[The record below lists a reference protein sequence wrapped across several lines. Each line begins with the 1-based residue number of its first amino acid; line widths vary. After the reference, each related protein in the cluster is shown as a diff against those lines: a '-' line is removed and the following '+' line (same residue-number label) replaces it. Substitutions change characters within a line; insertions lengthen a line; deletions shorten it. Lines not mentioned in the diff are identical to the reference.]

1 MVKVPSEKRKRL
13 RIDLE
18 IKIKLNPVKTDSK
31 IYGWIQDLSSWGLR
45 IRTEIPPQIV
55 GILKE
60 GDKVKFETYEDFL
73 KIRGQGMIKWIWEN
87 MAGVKFEGL
96 DNESK
101 KSLEEFLRICF
112 RKNA

>member
-1 MVKVPSEKRKRL
+1 
-13 RIDLE
+13 
-18 IKIKLNPVKTDSK
+18 
-31 IYGWIQDLSSWGLR
+31 
-45 IRTEIPPQIV
+45 
-55 GILKE
+55 
-60 GDKVKFETYEDFL
+60 
-73 KIRGQGMIKWIWEN
+73 MIKWIWEN